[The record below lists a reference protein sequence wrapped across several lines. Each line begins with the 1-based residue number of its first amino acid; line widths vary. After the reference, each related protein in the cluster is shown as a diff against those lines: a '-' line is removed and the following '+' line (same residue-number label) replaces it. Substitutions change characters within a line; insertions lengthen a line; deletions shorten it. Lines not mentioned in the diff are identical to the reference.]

1 MSTVL
6 AKQVN
11 PKILQP
17 ATWRATHVLK
27 PDLKVLT
34 RSLEKYGLISPIVIQ
49 KNSNTIIDG
58 HHRLIAISSSKILSK
73 TFAKYISCIEYDID
87 DLEAMIMT
95 VQINR
100 GRGLIVAKRMS
111 NIVKH
116 IYRSNKY
123 SIDEIDELFNM
134 GVLESE
140 LMLDG
145 SLIKMKNLKEHVYS
159 KAWVPIEAPAKS
171 KDTMVMESPPNKDR

>member
-1 MSTVL
+1 MSPSIS
-6 AKQVN
+6 KHVN
-11 PKILQP
+11 PSILQP

-27 PDLKVLT
+27 PDLKVLV
-34 RSLEKYGLISPIVIQ
+34 RSIEKYGLISPIIIQ
-49 KNSNTIIDG
+49 KDSNTIIDG
-58 HHRLIAISSSKILSK
+58 HHRIIAISMSKELVK
-73 TFAKYISCIEYDID
+73 RFGKGVPCTEFDID
-87 DLEAMIMT
+87 DIEAMIMA

-100 GRGLIVAKRMS
+100 GRGLIIAKRMS

-116 IYRSNKY
+116 IYRSKKY
-123 SIDEIDELFNM
+123 SIDEIDEFFNM

-145 SLIKMKNLKEHVYS
+145 SLIKTKNLKEHVYS

-171 KDTMVMESPPNKDR
+171 KDVPIIESPPNMDR